1 VGVRSAFVPPR
12 SARSGQAY
20 YQAHLFAA
28 VFLQPIASSI
38 PSPGAPGALT
48 TTMRLTVLFQESVHE

>member
-28 VFLQPIASSI
+28 VFLQPIASYI
-38 PSPGAPGALT
+38 PSPGAAVAR
-48 TTMRLTVLFQESVHE
+48 RLAVLFQESVHE